1 MTRELLYEMIK
12 REVDKGIDFCNME
25 TVREAINYY
34 SIRTDI
40 KEDNIDKLIEYLETT
55 FGCASMLTNRT
66 RTQNLVWARNLF
78 FWYLITKRKWTCTRV
93 SKEYKYHHASILR
106 AVIMVDEIHTTNE
119 YYHHINEFKKLFI

>member
-40 KEDNIDKLIEYLETT
+40 KEDNVDRVIEYLETT
-55 FGCASMLTNRT
+55 FGCAHMLTNRART
-66 RTQNLVWARNLF
+66 RNLVWARNVL
-78 FWYLITKRKWTCTRV
+78 FWYLINRRKWTLTRV
-93 SKEYKYHHASILR
+93 GREYNFHHATILR
-106 AVIMVDEIHTTNE
+106 AVSLVDDANRTNE
-119 YYHHINEFKKLFI
+119 FFYQINEFKKLFI